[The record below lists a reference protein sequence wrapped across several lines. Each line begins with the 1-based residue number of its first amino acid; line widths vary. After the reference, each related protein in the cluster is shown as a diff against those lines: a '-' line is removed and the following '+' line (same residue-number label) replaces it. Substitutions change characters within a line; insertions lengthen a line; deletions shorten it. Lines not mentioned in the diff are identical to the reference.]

1 MLKMKFEEII
11 RTISS
16 WVAGVAVF
24 LIAAGIYLSAKGFVM
39 GPDGVPVLV
48 KNAQAEDNTVEINKN
63 AALPQGKI
71 LGNPKA
77 PVAIY
82 EFSSYGCFHCAD
94 FHLQVLPEIKKNFID
109 KGWVRL
115 VFIPFPLEAK
125 SMQAAM
131 IAECVNDKQYFAF
144 VDLLFKK
151 QREWGLSRKSD
162 KIISQ
167 YAALSGL
174 NTQKAEAC
182 LHDDA
187 KAEEILSRRQ
197 QAMENFKIQGT
208 PAFLVVGNKQR
219 EMLYGA
225 PSYED
230 MASILNR
237 YLGREEKK

>member
-1 MLKMKFEEII
+1 MKFEEII
-11 RTISS
+11 RTISN

-24 LIAAGIYLSAKGFVM
+24 LIAAGMYLSAKGFVM

-48 KNAQAEDNTVEINKN
+48 KNAQAQDNTTEVNKN

-94 FHLQVLPEIKKNFID
+94 FHLQVLPEIKKNYID
-109 KGWVRL
+109 KGLVRL

-125 SMQAAM
+125 SMQAALV
-131 IAECVNDKQYFAF
+131 AECVDNKQYFAF

-151 QREWGLSRKSD
+151 QREWGLSRKSED
-162 KIISQ
+162 IITQ

-174 NTQKAEAC
+174 NSQKAEAC

-187 KAEEILSRRQ
+187 KAREILNRRQ

-208 PAFLVVGNKQR
+208 PAFLIVGKNQR
-219 EMLYGA
+219 EMYYGA

-230 MASILNR
+230 MSAILNR
-237 YLGREEKK
+237 YLGRDEKK

>member
-1 MLKMKFEEII
+1 MKFEEII

-94 FHLQVLPEIKKNFID
+94 FHLQVLPEIKKNYID
-109 KGWVRL
+109 KILHRSTLYLMTSYRESFGIVL
-115 VFIPFPLEAK
+115 LEAM
-125 SMQAAM
+125 SHGLPC
-131 IAECVNDKQYFAF
+131 IAFSSIE
-144 VDLLFKK
+144 
-151 QREWGLSRKSD
+151 
-162 KIISQ
+162 
-167 YAALSGL
+167 
-174 NTQKAEAC
+174 
-182 LHDDA
+182 
-187 KAEEILSRRQ
+187 
-197 QAMENFKIQGT
+197 
-208 PAFLVVGNKQR
+208 
-219 EMLYGA
+219 LY
-225 PSYED
+225 
-230 MASILNR
+230 
-237 YLGREEKK
+237 